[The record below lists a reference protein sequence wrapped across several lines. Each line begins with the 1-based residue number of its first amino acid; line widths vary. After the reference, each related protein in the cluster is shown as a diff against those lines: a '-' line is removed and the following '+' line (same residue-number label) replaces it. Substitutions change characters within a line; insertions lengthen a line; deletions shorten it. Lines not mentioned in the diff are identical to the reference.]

1 MAWLLH
7 SLNVS
12 REGFFPPFRFFG
24 VFYGKYRD
32 RVFGYHCQRISIHF
46 GRIARFNLFA
56 LVLFWFFALAGSL
69 NAEIFDDDLTPI
81 YELLQGIESY
91 SKSISDSVTTSYNDS
106 VINELKDIN
115 SSTSDTEDLL
125 RKSLG
130 YYEGSITEGSVS
142 LDMDSILAKLDEIK
156 TLLASSSGGGSVTNA
171 VPDLSIFGW
180 DRYLTQRSYFE
191 EIFGNS
197 FSWSFENLSDVSLND
212 GYFEFNGMDLL
223 RSSNFYELVGNL
235 GQNVTWASY
244 FLNNNLV
251 TGFRNVVSAIK
262 PDDSIWEGDPSELKD
277 SGANENIFKVQ
288 ETGGSSSSSSWDY
301 TPGLTNDLSVVQV
314 AINDNTNRLYMVSSY
329 SVAGRYL
336 RDPFGEVGSSSS
348 VDDVEAEASPVIDF
362 GHGIVIDFSA
372 SYDVFNENVMAKI
385 KDPVKT
391 GFGYLWTLAGI
402 LGVAFALRKVVSGG
416 V

>member
-24 VFYGKYRD
+24 VVYGKYCD

-69 NAEIFDDDLTPI
+69 NAEIVPSDLQPLQ
-81 YELLQGIESY
+81 ELLEGIEDY
-91 SKSISDSVTTSYNDS
+91 NRNISDKLSLT
-106 VINELKDIN
+106 
-115 SSTSDTEDLL
+115 STSDTVIGKLKDIDSTSSDTFDLL
-125 RKSLG
+125 RKALG
-130 YYEGSITEGSVS
+130 YYDGSVTSGSIS
-142 LDMDSILAKLDEIK
+142 LDMDSILTKLDEIK
-156 TLLASSSGGGSVTNA
+156 TLLASSSGGGSVTNS

-212 GYFEFNGMDLL
+212 GYFEFNGMELL
-223 RSSNFYELVGNL
+223 RSSNLYELLGNF
-235 GQNVTWASY
+235 GQNVTWGSY

-288 ETGGSSSSSSWDY
+288 ETGGSSSSSSSSFDY
-301 TPGLTNDLSVVQV
+301 TPGLTNDLSIVQV
-314 AINDNTNRLYMVSSY
+314 SVNQNTNRLYTVSSE

-336 RDPFGEVGSSSS
+336 RNPFGEVGSSSS
-348 VDDVEAEASPVIDF
+348 LDDVEAEASPVIDF

-372 SYDVFNENVMAKI
+372 SYDVFNENVMAK
-385 KDPVKT
+385 
-391 GFGYLWTLAGI
+391 WTLAGI

>member
-32 RVFGYHCQRISIHF
+32 RVFEYHCQRISIHF

-156 TLLASSSGGGSVTNA
+156 TLLASSGGGSVTNA

-336 RDPFGEVGSSSS
+336 RDPFGDVGSS
-348 VDDVEAEASPVIDF
+348 D
-362 GHGIVIDFSA
+362 
-372 SYDVFNENVMAKI
+372 
-385 KDPVKT
+385 
-391 GFGYLWTLAGI
+391 
-402 LGVAFALRKVVSGG
+402 
-416 V
+416 